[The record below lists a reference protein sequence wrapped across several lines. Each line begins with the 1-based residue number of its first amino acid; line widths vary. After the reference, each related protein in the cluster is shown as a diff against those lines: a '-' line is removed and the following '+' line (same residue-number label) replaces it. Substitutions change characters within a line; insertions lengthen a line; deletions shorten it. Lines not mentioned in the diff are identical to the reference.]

1 MCMTAMGGVGRDE
14 FEEDVDSSMEN
25 RALYESGSNAD
36 PLSHFMRGEVDHFRA
51 CPAGVSDGLPD
62 DLERSR
68 RSRRRKKKEQGE
80 SVIVGADEEND
91 QRKPNN

>member
-62 DLERSR
+62 DDTLSTFQPLAMAALHIAEPR
-68 RSRRRKKKEQGE
+68 
-80 SVIVGADEEND
+80 
-91 QRKPNN
+91 